1 MACCLQTP
9 GRFPG
14 VSISPDRLAL
24 FEEMREDEL
33 DAAALYRALAGASQG
48 RRRDVLNRLAEAEER
63 HARHWERL
71 LREAGVTDFPPAR
84 RTLRTKLLS
93 VMARRFGA
101 DSVLPLVLRLEAADA
116 AKYRDVAEAGA
127 TMSAEEM
134 AHGRTVAALG
144 GTGKGE
150 QIARSEGRHRAAAGG
165 ALRAGVFGVNDG
177 LLSNL
182 LLIVGV
188 AGGTSN
194 RNIILL
200 AGLAGVLAGA
210 FSMAAGEWVSVQS
223 QRELYEREI
232 SIEREELAEFP
243 EEELDELIL
252 IYQAKGLSDDEAG
265 ALARRIMR
273 RPESALDTLTREE
286 LGLAPG
292 DLGSPWVAA
301 TSSLAAFSVGAFIPV
316 IPFLVGSGA
325 AALTVAVG
333 LSAVSLFGVGSA
345 VAMLAGRSALRGG
358 LRQVVIAAVVGI
370 VVNMIG
376 RLIGQGVTV

>member
-1 MACCLQTP
+1 
-9 GRFPG
+9 
-14 VSISPDRLAL
+14 
-24 FEEMREDEL
+24 
-33 DAAALYRALAGASQG
+33 
-48 RRRDVLNRLAEAEER
+48 
-63 HARHWERL
+63 
-71 LREAGVTDFPPAR
+71 
-84 RTLRTKLLS
+84 
-93 VMARRFGA
+93 FGA
-101 DSVLPLVLRLEAADA
+101 DTVLPLVLRMEAGDA

-134 AHGRTVAALG
+134 AHGRAVAALG
-144 GTGKGE
+144 GGGKGE
-150 QIARSEGRHRAAAGG
+150 QIARSEGRHRTTAGG

-177 LLSNL
+177 LLSNV

-194 RNIILL
+194 RNIIL
-200 AGLAGVLAGA
+200 LAGA

-243 EEELDELIL
+243 EEELEELIL
-252 IYQAKGLSDDEAG
+252 IYQAKGLSEDEAR

-301 TSSLAAFSVGAFIPV
+301 TSSFASFAVGAFIPV
-316 IPFLVGSGA
+316 IPYLAGSGA
-325 AALTVAVG
+325 AALVVALV

-345 VAMLAGRSALRGG
+345 VALLAGRSALRGG
-358 LRQVVIAAVVGI
+358 VRQIVIAVVVGV

-376 RLIGQGVTV
+376 RLIGQGVT